1 MPNNYSG
8 TEDDIN
14 CIGCLKLRSH
24 VGTFYAIM
32 AEFLGGLM
40 LMYVY
45 YAYMVDKRSPKNVY
59 GIAIG
64 LAFGLWNITFGLK
77 YTVGINPFRYFA
89 GCIVNR

>member
-1 MPNNYSG
+1 MPGNYNG
-8 TEDDIN
+8 AKDDFN
-14 CIGCLKLRSH
+14 CVGCLRLRDN

-32 AEFLGGLM
+32 AEFLGGFMM
-40 LMYVY
+40 LFVY

-64 LAFGLWNITFGLK
+64 LAFGLCIITFGRQ
-77 YTVGINPFRYFA
+77 YTVGINPFRYLA